1 MRFPVGLSTLSCI
14 LLALSAIASYAYQA
28 STIPS
33 SNLIQIDELSK
44 LIQARGGEKP
54 LILQV
59 GSRILFQ
66 QAHIAGSE
74 YVGAAST
81 DAGLQALKKR
91 VEGLPKTKFIVLY
104 CGCCPWSHCPN
115 AEPADKTLRA
125 LGFSNVKTLYIANNF
140 GTDWVQKGY
149 PTAKGD

>member
-1 MRFPVGLSTLSCI
+1 MKSLALLVRCGCT
-14 LLALSAIASYAYQA
+14 LLAVSVVAAYAFQA
-28 STIPS
+28 SMIPAS
-33 SNLIQIDELSK
+33 SLMQPEELATLVQS
-44 LIQARGGEKP
+44 QHGEKP

-59 GSRILFQ
+59 GSRVLFE

-81 DAGLQALKKR
+81 DAGVQALKKR
-91 VEGLPKTKFIVLY
+91 VEGLPKSKFIVLY

-115 AEPADKTLRA
+115 AEPADKALRS

-149 PTAKGD
+149 PTAKGE